1 MSLESKFLEIQQ
13 FLSIPD
19 EKFNLPQKMDLYV
32 NSDNDKI
39 EILSKIRLFIRKFS
53 MFSEVELFMESVYQ
67 CIEGTLELKVDTV
80 NDFSNLLIKNSLMR
94 FIQDYI
100 DYAQLNQK
108 RQLLR
113 LLSDSLD
120 KLQIQPL
127 IINLGLLLKP
137 MYHDSNYLENLKTL
151 KEIEV
156 TYTQNENFEI
166 NIKNDI
172 DSWLHKS
179 EITLE
184 NQDTCRRELLK
195 YYNFLVEKYNISI
208 DSKKYLILK
217 TEVLE
222 MLNMKLAML
231 SLMDTFLDESIEPL
245 PIK

>member
-13 FLSIPD
+13 LLSIPD
-19 EKFNLPQKMDLYV
+19 EKFDLPQKIDLYID
-32 NSDNDKI
+32 SENDKI
-39 EILSKIRLFIRKFS
+39 EILSKIHLFIRNFS
-53 MFSEVELFMESVYQ
+53 MFSDINLFMESVYQ
-67 CIEGTLELKVDTV
+67 CIGSTLEMKIDSI
-80 NDFSNLLIKNSLMR
+80 NDFVNLLIKNSLMR

-100 DYAQLNQK
+100 DFAQLNQK

-127 IINLGLLLKP
+127 IINIGLLLKP
-137 MYHDSNYLENLKTL
+137 IYQDSNYLENIKILNET
-151 KEIEV
+151 EIN
-156 TYTQNENFEI
+156 YTQNDNLEI

-172 DSWLHKS
+172 DNWLRNI

-184 NQDTCRRELLK
+184 NQEEIRRELLE
-195 YYNFLVEKYNISI
+195 YYAFLIDNYGISN
-208 DSKKYLILK
+208 DSKKCLSLK
-217 TEVLE
+217 TEILE
-222 MLNMKLAML
+222 MLTLKLTML